1 MSLGRPIA
9 FFLTFL
15 LAGQPSTFAASTPIE
30 LRWVEL
36 NTAISGRSIELTLP
50 GSITIKGE
58 VVAVR
63 DDGLVLDIKRT
74 SDAKAFPKGNGLI
87 PRGSVTLLKLE
98 KRGSNWRTTGTILGV
113 LGGVVIGGYVAA
125 KTANSPGSGI
135 AIFIAT
141 SSAVSVA
148 GRAAGGA
155 ADRSTRMIRI
165 VP

>member
-1 MSLGRPIA
+1 MNLGKPIV
-9 FFLTFL
+9 FFLTLL

-30 LRWVEL
+30 LKWEEL
-36 NTAISGRSIELTLP
+36 NTAINGHSIELTLP
-50 GSITIKGE
+50 GATTIKGE

-63 DDGLVLDIKRT
+63 DDGLVLDIKKT
-74 SDAKAFPKGNGLI
+74 SDKKTFPRGNGLI
-87 PRGSVTLLKLE
+87 PRGSITLLKLE
-98 KRGSNWRTTGTILGV
+98 RHGSNWRTTGTILGV
-113 LGGVVIGGYVAA
+113 LGGVSIGGYVAA
-125 KTANSPGSGI
+125 KTAKSGGSGI

-141 SSAVSVA
+141 ASTVSVA